1 MAKQGMAFKMLEHS
15 NKFNDVES
23 IYWVKNL
30 SGGEKQRIAIAR
42 CLLKQYYVLLLDEA
56 VSALD
61 KKNTQL
67 VVDTIIGL
75 KNITRIVVLHKMD
88 QFILKQFDE
97 IIVLVNG
104 GITEKGTYESL
115 MEEKGYFYLLQNVDV
130 L

>member
-1 MAKQGMAFKMLEHS
+1 M
-15 NKFNDVES
+15 
-23 IYWVKNL
+23 
-30 SGGEKQRIAIAR
+30 
-42 CLLKQYYVLLLDEA
+42 
-56 VSALD
+56 
-61 KKNTQL
+61 
-67 VVDTIIGL
+67 DTIIGL